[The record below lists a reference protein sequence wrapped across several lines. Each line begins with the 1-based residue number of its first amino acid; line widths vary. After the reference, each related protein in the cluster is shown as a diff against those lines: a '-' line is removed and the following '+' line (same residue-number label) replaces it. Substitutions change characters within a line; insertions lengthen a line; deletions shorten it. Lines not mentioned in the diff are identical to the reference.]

1 MNDRSIISFFAGRSF
16 IVMVGIVVI
25 GLMIPAAAVF
35 AAWDGPT
42 NRYNPDGTGQVV
54 GYDTSDCTG
63 PNYIVLYHGTT
74 YKNLTNWHGGSD
86 GSNYNDK
93 ISCIIVGPKTK
104 FEYWQH
110 KDYKGSK
117 GTFNNTT
124 DQIDTKVISGW
135 WDNSMSSV
143 KVWKQ

>member
-1 MNDRSIISFFAGRSF
+1 MNDRSMVALFSKRCL
-16 IVMVGIVVI
+16 VLMVGLIAFFLV
-25 GLMIPAAAVF
+25 MPMAF

-63 PNYIVLYHGTT
+63 ANYIILYHGTT

-86 GSNYNDK
+86 GRNFNDR
-93 ISCIIVGPKTK
+93 ISCIIVGPNTK

-110 KDYKGSK
+110 KDYKGKYGS
-117 GTFNNTT
+117 FNNTS
-124 DQIDTKVISGW
+124 DQIDTKVIDGW